1 MGTRERL
8 GVFGGTFDPV
18 HIGHLV
24 GAVEARYQLDLDRVL
39 FVVARDPWQKRGQVV
54 APADARF
61 AMVAAAV
68 AGVDGFEASTLELD
82 RSGPTYTID
91 TIADLAAA
99 HRDLFLIVGADAA
112 AGLDTWKRAESL
124 REAVTVAVLA
134 RATDT
139 ALEPLIGWDAR
150 PVTMPRI
157 DVSSTALRDRLAAV
171 PPSISSSRPAR
182 SASSGNAVSTLRTH
196 EAGRVKSVRTIRA
209 EE

>member
-18 HIGHLV
+18 HVGHLV

-91 TIADLAAA
+91 TVADLAAA

-139 ALEPLIGWDAR
+139 ALEPLIGWDVR

-157 DVSSTALRDRLAAV
+157 DVSSTALRDRLARGAPVDFLV
-171 PPSISSSRPAR
+171 PPGAI
-182 SASSGNAVSTLRTH
+182 
-196 EAGRVKSVRTIRA
+196 RVIRERRLYTPDA
-209 EE
+209 

>member
-68 AGVDGFEASTLELD
+68 ADVDGFEASTLELD

-91 TIADLAAA
+91 TVSDLAAA

-139 ALEPLIGWDAR
+139 ALEPLIGWDVR

-157 DVSSTALRDRLAAV
+157 DVSSTALRDRLARGAPVDFLV
-171 PPSISSSRPAR
+171 PPGAI
-182 SASSGNAVSTLRTH
+182 
-196 EAGRVKSVRTIRA
+196 RVIRERRLYTPDA
-209 EE
+209 